1 MEEKMAQ
8 LSPRKLFTLIELLVV
23 IAIIAILAAM
33 LLPALGKAKS
43 AARSL
48 SCLSN
53 LKQSGIALASYS
65 NDYDGWLLTC
75 DSYTTSFYFGWKTYI
90 APYTTQNF
98 NPYPSASN
106 IKWARSGIFLCPE
119 WSEMELV
126 SNGYY
131 KEGCSGGTAW
141 SFSLGTNINVR
152 RKLTQLKNP
161 LETIAIGDSLAA
173 PNYVTEPSRCT
184 FNFQPSTYDSES
196 TIILTKH
203 QSGCNNLWLDGHANW
218 KTKTALF
225 TEKSADTTNSPP
237 IWAGKD
243 YYYTPKS
250 K

>member
-1 MEEKMAQ
+1 MEEKMARQ
-8 LSPRKLFTLIELLVV
+8 STRKLFTLIELLVV

-33 LLPALGKAKS
+33 LLPALGKARS
-43 AARSL
+43 AARAL

-53 LKQSGIALASYS
+53 LKQQGLALASYS
-65 NDYDGWLLTC
+65 NDYDGWLLSC

-90 APYTTQNF
+90 APYVMQNF

-106 IKWARSGIFLCPE
+106 IKWARSGIFLCPD
-119 WSEMELV
+119 WTEMELV
-126 SNGYY
+126 GNGYY
-131 KEGCSGGTAW
+131 KEGCSGGMAW
-141 SFSLGTNINVR
+141 SFSLGVNLKTR

-173 PNYVTEPSRCT
+173 PNYVTEPSRCAY
-184 FNFQPSTYDSES
+184 NAPPSTNDSES
-196 TIILTKH
+196 TIMLAKH
-203 QSGCNNLWLDGHANW
+203 RSGYNNLWLDGHANW
-218 KTKTALF
+218 KTKISLF
-225 TEKSADTTNSPP
+225 TEKSADTTNSPQ